1 MADGLTSVGG
11 EAKPGTEHL
20 EAEFMDQMN
29 PRRIMSIG
37 AGYGPSKVLLSAVG
51 LGLFT
56 ELSEQA
62 MTADAIADRLGL
74 VRRPA
79 TDFLDALVSLDL
91 LERDGEGAQARY
103 SNTPET
109 AHFLNENSPAYEGGL
124 LKIWDER
131 NYRFWADL
139 TEALKTGE
147 PQNEVKQTGRP
158 MFEAVYADP
167 RRLEVF
173 LGAMDSAS
181 RRNTQILAE
190 RFSFQRYR
198 SLCDVGG
205 ANGLLS
211 RIVAAAHPHL
221 HCVSFDLP
229 AVTEIAQRKLT
240 EEGFGDR
247 VRAVAGDFL
256 ADPLPA
262 ADVITMGQILHDWN
276 LDHKQ
281 RLIAKAYQA
290 LPEGGAFIVIE
301 TLIDDARRKNTE
313 GLMMSLNM
321 LIEFGDAFDY
331 SAAEFRRWCSAAG
344 FRSFDLIP
352 LAAGSSAAIAYK

>member
-1 MADGLTSVGG
+1 VV
-11 EAKPGTEHL
+11 
-20 EAEFMDQMN
+20 DQVS
-29 PRRIMSIG
+29 PDRIMAIG
-37 AGYGPSKVLLSAVG
+37 AGYGPSKVLLTAVG
-51 LGLFT
+51 LGLYT
-56 ELSEQA
+56 ELGDQA
-62 MTADAIADRLGL
+62 MTAGVIAERLGL
-74 VRRPA
+74 VKRPA

-91 LERDGEGAQARY
+91 LERDGDGAQARY
-103 SNTPET
+103 RNTPATALFLDET
-109 AHFLNENSPAYEGGL
+109 SPEYQGGL

-139 TEALKTGE
+139 TEALKTGK
-147 PQNEVKQTGRP
+147 PQNEVKHSGRP
-158 MFEAVYADP
+158 MFETLYADP

-173 LGAMDSAS
+173 MGAMDSAS
-181 RRNTQILAE
+181 RRNVELLAE
-190 RFSFQRYR
+190 RFPFQRYR

-211 RIVAAAHPHL
+211 RIVATAHPHL
-221 HCVSFDLP
+221 QCISFDLP

-240 EEGFGDR
+240 ERGLGDR

-256 ADPLPA
+256 ADPLPV

-276 LDHKQ
+276 LDRKQ
-281 RLIAKAYQA
+281 QLIAKAYAA
-290 LPEGGAFIVIE
+290 LSDDGAFIVIE
-301 TLIDDARRKNTE
+301 TLIDDARRENTE

-331 SAAEFRRWCSAAG
+331 SGADFREWCSAAG
-344 FRSFDLIP
+344 FRSFEVIP